1 MGPFFL
7 SGSDLL
13 WFLVTRWVKKGS
25 FIFVI
30 MISQNQFLQALHWG
44 LYFRNFKILLFMY
57 LILSKHQNYNWIPKF
72 RLQCVSDFPI
82 PIFQSSNEKKTMT
95 SAFAK
100 HPQLLQIDLLSSII
114 QYTSQSNWSDHLM
127 KNGPLINLCFKRA
140 VKQQGDQFC
149 TSTVQRWS
157 RLSPLLDRTI
167 NQTEEAR
174 YKWELSKSAKQRW
187 TANI

>member
-1 MGPFFL
+1 M
-7 SGSDLL
+7 
-13 WFLVTRWVKKGS
+13 RR
-25 FIFVI
+25 
-30 MISQNQFLQALHWG
+30 QNQFLQALHWG

-82 PIFQSSNEKKTMT
+82 PIFQSSNEKKNNDFCFCET
-95 SAFAK
+95 
-100 HPQLLQIDLLSSII
+100 SSIATNWHFVI
-114 QYTSQSNWSDHLM
+114 NHPIHQSIKLIWSSDE
-127 KNGPLINLCFKRA
+127 KWPLINLCFKRA

>member
-1 MGPFFL
+1 
-7 SGSDLL
+7 
-13 WFLVTRWVKKGS
+13 
-25 FIFVI
+25 
-30 MISQNQFLQALHWG
+30 
-44 LYFRNFKILLFMY
+44 MY
-57 LILSKHQNYNWIPKF
+57 LILSKHQNHNWISKF
-72 RLQCVSDFPI
+72 RLQCVFWFSFSYFPI
-82 PIFQSSNEKKTMT
+82 IKWEKNN
-95 SAFAK
+95 AFCFCET
-100 HPQLLQIDLLSSII
+100 SSIATNWPFVI
-114 QYTSQSNWSDHLM
+114 NHPIHQSIKLIWSSDE
-127 KNGPLINLCFKRA
+127 NGPLINLCFKRA

>member
-1 MGPFFL
+1 MSWRPWQISGMCRDEFSWGTGFFREAKIHGVVFL
-7 SGSDLL
+7 LKEAVISDG
-13 WFLVTRWVKKGS
+13 FL
-25 FIFVI
+25 
-30 MISQNQFLQALHWG
+30 
-44 LYFRNFKILLFMY
+44 
-57 LILSKHQNYNWIPKF
+57 KHQNHNWISKF
-72 RLQCVSDFPI
+72 RLQCVFWFSFSYFPI
-82 PIFQSSNEKKTMT
+82 IKWEKTMP

>member
-1 MGPFFL
+1 MVSSDKMGQEGIFYLL
-7 SGSDLL
+7 S
-13 WFLVTRWVKKGS
+13 WYAKIS
-25 FIFVI
+25 FCKHYIE
-30 MISQNQFLQALHWG
+30 G
-44 LYFRNFKILLFMY
+44 LYFRNFQSIRTPIEFQNLDFNVFVIFLF
-57 LILSKHQNYNWIPKF
+57 LFSNHQM
-72 RLQCVSDFPI
+72 R
-82 PIFQSSNEKKTMT
+82 KKTMT
-95 SAFAK
+95 SSFAK
-100 HPQLLQIDLLSSII
+100 HPQLLQIDILSSII

>member
-1 MGPFFL
+1 M
-7 SGSDLL
+7 
-13 WFLVTRWVKKGS
+13 TRWVKKGS
-25 FIFVI
+25 FIIVI
-30 MISQNQFLQALHWG
+30 MIRQIQFSQALHWG
-44 LYFRNFKILLFMY
+44 EYFGNFNILFMY
-57 LILSKHQNYNWIPKF
+57 LILSKHQNHDWISKF
-72 RLQCVSDFPI
+72 RLQL
-82 PIFQSSNEKKTMT
+82 IFLFLFSYHQMRKNNAFCFCETSSIATNW
-95 SAFAK
+95 
-100 HPQLLQIDLLSSII
+100 PLSSII